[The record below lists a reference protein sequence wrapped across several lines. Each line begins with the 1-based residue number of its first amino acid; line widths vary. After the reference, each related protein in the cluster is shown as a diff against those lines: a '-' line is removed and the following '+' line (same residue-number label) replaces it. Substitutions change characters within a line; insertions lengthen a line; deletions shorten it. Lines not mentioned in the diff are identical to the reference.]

1 MPDTPLPNRIFQC
14 LNDVILTQ
22 NVIEYLGAIFSR
34 EDLVTHGDN
43 LLSCPR
49 RGQDLKALSFG
60 FGVLGFGFGVIAR
73 PRTFKTQ
80 KLKTPNYFRHV
91 RYFRLLLWFAF
102 FAIAT
107 ICWVV
112 IIEHG
117 PENFIEGMKIEIENL
132 GWVPSRF
139 FKKTAPGEGTNQADR
154 DDSVRRGAR

>member
-1 MPDTPLPNRIFQC
+1 MRDTPLPNRIFQC

-43 LLSCPR
+43 LVSCPR
-49 RGQDLKALSFG
+49 PGQDLKALSFG

-117 PENFIEGMKIEIENL
+117 PENFIEGAKIEIENL
-132 GWVPSRF
+132 GWVPSRY
-139 FKKTAPGEGTNQADR
+139 FKKAAPAESTNQADR
-154 DDSVRRGAR
+154 GESPRGSAR